1 MRVLFLKNIQIN
13 MIKEEI
19 ISKLRTIVKPY
30 VQNEEGFKNL
40 NENTDF
46 INDLEINSAN
56 LVDIILDVED
66 EFDIEIDNDSM
77 EKMLSVKAAMDVIE
91 TKLAA
96 S

>member
-1 MRVLFLKNIQIN
+1 MRVLSLKNIN
-13 MIKEEI
+13 MTKEEI
-19 ISKLRTIVKPY
+19 ISKLTTIVKPY

>member
-1 MRVLFLKNIQIN
+1 MRVLSLKNIQIN
-13 MIKEEI
+13 MTKEEI
-19 ISKLRTIVKPY
+19 ISKLTTIVKPY

-66 EFDIEIDNDSM
+66 EFKIEIDNDSM
-77 EKMLSVKAAMDVIE
+77 EKMLSVKATVEIIQ
-91 TKLAA
+91 TKINA
-96 S
+96 

>member
-1 MRVLFLKNIQIN
+1 MRVLSLKNISIN

-66 EFDIEIDNDSM
+66 EFKIEIDNDSM
-77 EKMLSVKAAMDVIE
+77 EKMLSVKATVEIIQ
-91 TKLAA
+91 TKINA
-96 S
+96 

>member
-1 MRVLFLKNIQIN
+1 MT
-13 MIKEEI
+13 KEEI
-19 ISKLRTIVKPY
+19 ISKLTTIVKPY

-66 EFDIEIDNDSM
+66 EFNIEIDNDSM
-77 EKMLSVKAAMDVIE
+77 EKMLSVKATVEIIQ
-91 TKLAA
+91 TKINA
-96 S
+96 

>member
-1 MRVLFLKNIQIN
+1 MRVFSLKNIN
-13 MIKEEI
+13 MTKEEI
-19 ISKLRTIVKPY
+19 ISKLTTIVKPY

-66 EFDIEIDNDSM
+66 EFKIEIDNDSM
-77 EKMLSVKAAMDVIE
+77 EKMLSVKATVEIIQI
-91 TKLAA
+91 KINV
-96 S
+96 

>member
-1 MRVLFLKNIQIN
+1 MHVLSLKNIQIN
-13 MIKEEI
+13 MTKEEI
-19 ISKLRTIVKPY
+19 ISKLTTIVKPY

-66 EFDIEIDNDSM
+66 EFKIEIDNDSM
-77 EKMLSVKAAMDVIE
+77 EKMLSVKATVEIIQ
-91 TKLAA
+91 TKINA
-96 S
+96 

>member
-1 MRVLFLKNIQIN
+1 MRVLSLKNIN
-13 MIKEEI
+13 MTKEEI
-19 ISKLRTIVKPY
+19 ISKLTTIVKPY

-66 EFDIEIDNDSM
+66 EFKIEIDNDSM
-77 EKMLSVKAAMDVIE
+77 EKMLSVKATVEIIQ
-91 TKLAA
+91 TKINA
-96 S
+96 

>member
-1 MRVLFLKNIQIN
+1 MT
-13 MIKEEI
+13 KEEI
-19 ISKLRTIVKPY
+19 ISKLTTIVKPY

-66 EFDIEIDNDSM
+66 EFNIEIDNDSM
-77 EKMLSVKAAMDVIE
+77 EKMLSVKATVEIIQI
-91 TKLAA
+91 KINV
-96 S
+96 